1 MRRSH
6 FLKYS
11 CILLM
16 LAALVR
22 VFFGLMMINFFATAR
37 TFGAADPGLLR
48 RAGITLLLLILCAIA
63 ELVGGFVGALNWEE
77 PLNAKK
83 CVVWGCVSLALGL
96 AGNLM
101 QALTGYGVSY
111 VAWIT
116 GVAAPLIYLIAA
128 LRFSLRRERSDSHV

>member
-1 MRRSH
+1 MRRSR

-37 TFGAADPGLLR
+37 TFGAAEPGLMR
-48 RAGITLLLLILCAIA
+48 RAGITLLLLLLCAGA

-77 PLNAKK
+77 PLNAGK
-83 CVVWGCVSLALGL
+83 CVAWGGAALALGL

-101 QALTGYGVSY
+101 QAVTGYGVSY

-116 GVAAPLIYLIAA
+116 GVGAPLLYLIAA
-128 LRFSLRRERSDSHV
+128 LRFRLRRGSR